1 MKPHMRKSFIALA
14 LAVSMVMGAGTARAA
29 ARQDYIFGAGSP
41 GGTWEMVATGMAKV
55 LNQYSSF
62 RLLPTTF
69 TTINQAPMALN
80 DNEAALAIG
89 SFDIY
94 ERAFKG
100 IDAFKGVPTP
110 NIRQVMSIYD
120 NVMGYLV
127 LGGSKLNAM
136 DEITEKTIIV
146 TTPGNFVNVSIYL
159 RTMHKVGVLKADPE
173 ALIKNIRRM
182 TYSQSVDQLSDGNVD
197 IAYVTGFPYN
207 GTADAV
213 ISTKGARFIPAT
225 KDAGAMER
233 FRAEF
238 DKNNR
243 DLTMLI
249 IPKGTYATSTEDVW
263 GPVFYT
269 SIYASKDTP
278 NEVVKEFIDLS
289 ITHMKEIAAV
299 HPSAAGIT
307 LEANKRNL
315 ESGIMEVDR
324 MHPGAVEYFREMG
337 ILK

>member
-1 MKPHMRKSFIALA
+1 MKLLMKKVIIVLAMALCMA
-14 LAVSMVMGAGTARAA
+14 AGSGAARAEA
-29 ARQDYIFGAGSP
+29 KKDYIFGAGSP
-41 GGTWEMVATGMAKV
+41 GGTWEMVATGITKV
-55 LNQYSSF
+55 LNQYASF

-69 TTINQAPMALN
+69 TTINQAPMAMN

-94 ERAFKG
+94 ERAYKG
-100 IDAFKGVPTP
+100 IDAFEGAPTP

-136 DEITEKTIIV
+136 EEITDKTIIA

-159 RTMHKVGVLKADPE
+159 RTMKEVGILKADPE
-173 ALIKNIRRM
+173 VLIKNIRRM

-225 KDAGAMER
+225 KDPAAMEL

-243 DLTMLI
+243 DLTMLV
-249 IPKGTYATSTEDVW
+249 IPKGTYATSSEDIW

-269 SIYASKDTP
+269 SIYASKDTS

-289 ITHMKEIAAV
+289 IKHMQEIAAV

-307 LEANKRNL
+307 LEANRRNL
-315 ESGIMEVDR
+315 ESGIMKVER
-324 MHPGAVEYFREMG
+324 MHPGSVEYFKEMG
-337 ILK
+337 ILQ